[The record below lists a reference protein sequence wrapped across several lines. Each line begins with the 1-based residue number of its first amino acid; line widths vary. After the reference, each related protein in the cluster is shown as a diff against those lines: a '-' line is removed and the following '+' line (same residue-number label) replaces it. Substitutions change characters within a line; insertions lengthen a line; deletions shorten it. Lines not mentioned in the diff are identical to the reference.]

1 MFGNKTEPCSAKNGL
16 CNLEKASQFCKKLIW
31 KDVHSGNEIS
41 LTNQGWLE
49 CATQA
54 LSVRSKQRNKEGFD

>member
-1 MFGNKTEPCSAKNGL
+1 MFGNKTEPCSAKNDL

-41 LTNQGWLE
+41 LTKSGLARMCNASIE
-49 CATQA
+49 C
-54 LSVRSKQRNKEGFD
+54 KE